1 MNLSFKKLEWKTNEK
16 GFTMTELLV
25 GTAISLGLLALVAG
39 IINSQG
45 NTFSRQSQLSQ
56 MQANGRAA
64 VDFISRSV
72 QNAGY
77 NVTRGKRFLAAS
89 DHYITMVYDEDNDD
103 VIQNDEVF
111 TYAVSDPDGGTNE
124 TFSISPYFDEDGDG
138 TVSSTET
145 RDYNISLA
153 LTGPPFNFYLITPN
167 NADSGVVKNTVA
179 RNMNNIIIRYF
190 DKDGEAL
197 PEGVTTDADGNAVP
211 PYVIPDDELNDI
223 RKVEMEIIAQSKD
236 EDPNAAYQN
245 IGTYLAG
252 SVAAVGSGSTA
263 FNDSFRRETYKTVT
277 SPRNLVTAPW
287 GKISLVA
294 DPTPISCPD
303 DSTSITASVVDSEGE
318 GVSSGISVT
327 FNSSAGTLDPATTS
341 TIGSG
346 SAFSTLTYDWSSP
359 SVTVTVSA
367 SALIEVDGEDYPVFN
382 AIPVSFESG
391 TGIFTDN
398 FADGNSDDWTE
409 EGVANWNVASQQ
421 YKTASNGDGISTN
434 GCAAWQDYETQVEI
448 KRNGSLGT
456 DEYVG
461 IILRYQNSTQHFLAR
476 VYCTDCSGG
485 NQSDHIYA
493 LELVNFNSGAT
504 VLNSTTVTFDNNKF
518 YTLKASVVGDE
529 LNAKFWETGTAEPAD
544 WTATATDTAYTQG
557 KIGLTTTTNTS
568 TFDNVKVTPSS

>member
-1 MNLSFKKLEWKTNEK
+1 MNLSFKKLDWKINEK
-16 GFTMTELLV
+16 GFTLAELLV
-25 GTAISLGLLALVAG
+25 GTAISLALLALVAG
-39 IINSQG
+39 IINSQSD
-45 NTFSRQSQLSQ
+45 TFSRQSQLSQ

-124 TFSISPYFDEDGDG
+124 TFSISPFFDEDGDG
-138 TVSSTET
+138 EVSSTET

-167 NADSGVVKNTVA
+167 NADSNVVKNTVA

-197 PEGVTTDADGNAVP
+197 PEGIATDADGNAVP
-211 PYVIPDDELNDI
+211 PYTIPDDELNDI

-263 FNDSFRRETYKTVT
+263 FNDSFRRETFKTVT

-303 DSTSITASVVDSEGE
+303 DSTSITASVVDSDGE

-327 FNSSAGTLDPATTS
+327 FNSSAGTLDPVATS

-367 SALIEVDGEDYPVFN
+367 SALIDVDGEDYPVFN

-391 TGIFTDN
+391 TGIFTED
-398 FADGNSDDWTE
+398 FADGNSDGWTE
-409 EGVANWNVASQQ
+409 EGAANWTVASQQ
-421 YKTASNGDGISTN
+421 YKTASNGSGISTN
-434 GCAAWQDYETQVEI
+434 GCAAWQDYEAEVEI
-448 KRNGSLGT
+448 KRNSSLSST
-456 DEYVG
+456 EYAG
-461 IILRYQNSTQHFLAR
+461 LILRYQNSSQYYRAALYCDSCTGTNNSFFL
-476 VYCTDCSGG
+476 VLEKIDSGTTTLG
-485 NQSDHIYA
+485 FS
-493 LELVNFNSGAT
+493 
-504 VLNSTTVTFDNNKF
+504 VLSFDKNKF
-518 YTLKASVVGDE
+518 YTLKASTVGDE
-529 LNAKFWETGTAEPAD
+529 FKAKFWETGTAEPD
-544 WTATATDTAYTQG
+544 WITTRVDTSFTKG
-557 KIGLTTTTNTS
+557 EIGLTTTTSTT

>member
-1 MNLSFKKLEWKTNEK
+1 MNLSFKKLEWGINEK
-16 GFTMTELLV
+16 GFTLAELLV

-45 NTFSRQSQLSQ
+45 DTFSRQSQLSQ

-124 TFSISPYFDEDGDG
+124 TFSISPFFDEDGDG

-145 RDYNISLA
+145 RDYSIPLA

-167 NADSGVVKNTVA
+167 NSDSGVVKNTVA

-197 PEGVTTDADGNAVP
+197 PEGIATDADGNAVP
-211 PYVIPDDELNDI
+211 PYTIPDDELNDI

-236 EDPNAAYQN
+236 EDPNADYQN

-252 SVAAVGSGSTA
+252 SVAAVGSGSTS
-263 FNDSFRRETYKTVT
+263 FNDSFRRESFKTVT

-327 FNSSAGTLDPATTS
+327 FNSSAGTLDPPTTS

-367 SALIEVDGEDYPVFN
+367 SALIDVDGEDYPVFN

-391 TGIFTDN
+391 TGIFTED
-398 FADGNSDDWTE
+398 FADGNSDGWTE
-409 EGVANWNVASQQ
+409 EGAANWNVASQQ

-434 GCAAWQDYETQVEI
+434 GCAAWQDYEAEVDI
-448 KRNGSLGT
+448 KRNGSLSST
-456 DEYVG
+456 EYAG
-461 IILRYQNSTQHFLAR
+461 LILRYQNSNQYYRAALYCDSCTGSNNSFFL
-476 VYCTDCSGG
+476 VLEKIDSGTTTLG
-485 NQSDHIYA
+485 FS
-493 LELVNFNSGAT
+493 
-504 VLNSTTVTFDNNKF
+504 VLSFDKNKF
-518 YTLKASVVGDE
+518 YTLKASTVGDE
-529 LNAKFWETGTAEPAD
+529 FKAKFWETGTAEPD
-544 WTATATDTAYTQG
+544 WITTRVDTSFTKG
-557 KIGLTTTTNTS
+557 VIGLTTTTNTT